1 MQPGKTNKNMD
12 IKIKTNE
19 TVFAKLETRRRALQ
33 KISDT
38 VEDDVLLF
46 LASLTE
52 KKDINNKLR
61 NNQFII
67 RTSL

>member
-1 MQPGKTNKNMD
+1 MD
-12 IKIKTNE
+12 IKIRTNE

>member
-1 MQPGKTNKNMD
+1 MD
-12 IKIKTNE
+12 IKIRTNE
-19 TVFAKLETRRRALQ
+19 TEFVKLETRRRALQ
-33 KISDT
+33 KINDT

-46 LASLTE
+46 LASLTD

-61 NNQFII
+61 KNQLLI

>member
-1 MQPGKTNKNMD
+1 MD
-12 IKIKTNE
+12 IKIRTNE

-33 KISDT
+33 KINDT

-46 LASLTE
+46 LASLTD

-67 RTSL
+67 RSSL

>member
-1 MQPGKTNKNMD
+1 MD